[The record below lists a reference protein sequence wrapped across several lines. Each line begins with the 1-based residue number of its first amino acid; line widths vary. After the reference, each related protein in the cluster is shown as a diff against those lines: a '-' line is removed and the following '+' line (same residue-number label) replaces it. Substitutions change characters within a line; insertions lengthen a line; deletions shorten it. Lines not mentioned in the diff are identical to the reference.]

1 MQGQLFERETRLR
14 STDDNLAVSRKEQD
28 NLRFSNN
35 NLMERNG
42 DLKSEIDAIQ
52 SHCNVL

>member
-1 MQGQLFERETRLR
+1 LR
-14 STDDNLAVSRKEQD
+14 GTDDNLAVSRKEQD

-42 DLKSEIDAIQ
+42 DLKSEIDAI
-52 SHCNVL
+52 

>member
-1 MQGQLFERETRLR
+1 MFERETKLR
-14 STDDNLAVSRKEQD
+14 ATDDNLGVSRKEQD

-42 DLKSEIDAIQ
+42 DLKSEIDA
-52 SHCNVL
+52 V

>member
-1 MQGQLFERETRLR
+1 MQGQMFERENKLR

-42 DLKSEIDAIQ
+42 DLKSEIDA
-52 SHCNVL
+52 V